1 MPTQQ
6 SSSGVDCRID
16 LPFRNALLAGR
27 RVTLIVA
34 GTLAG
39 SERPLCKFARSC
51 DLFVSLMIVINCT
64 SRNQAVRTGIKP
76 SGVAAHS
83 FSAGT
88 ISAPMRLGNQ
98 TFRRTTMTTASG
110 HTSAIRAKKVLGT
123 NVTDRSGKKIG
134 EVEDVML
141 DKESNSILFA
151 VIGFGGFL
159 GIAEKYHP
167 VPWAALDY
175 DESQGS
181 YVVDYTKEQ
190 LQAAPAGSIEE
201 LTRGDGL
208 QFRDRT
214 YDYYKTP
221 RYWETH

>member
-1 MPTQQ
+1 M
-6 SSSGVDCRID
+6 
-16 LPFRNALLAGR
+16 
-27 RVTLIVA
+27 
-34 GTLAG
+34 
-39 SERPLCKFARSC
+39 
-51 DLFVSLMIVINCT
+51 
-64 SRNQAVRTGIKP
+64 
-76 SGVAAHS
+76 
-83 FSAGT
+83 
-88 ISAPMRLGNQ
+88 
-98 TFRRTTMTTASG
+98 TMTTASG

-134 EVEDVML
+134 EVEDVVL

-190 LQAAPAGSIEE
+190 LQAAPAGSIDE

-208 QFRDRT
+208 QFRDRV
-214 YDYYKTP
+214 YDYYKAP